1 MVGWGDEVLRRGWV
15 GWFEGEEERLRRL
28 RGHRRIIFSDG

>member
-1 MVGWGDEVLRRGWV
+1 MVEWGDGGLRGGWV

-28 RGHRRIIFSDG
+28 EEHRRED